1 MKENF
6 GDEKFFL
13 GTVSKKDVLNL
24 IVELPGNKATVSNDI
39 SVSVVKEAI
48 STCHIRFLIFEL
60 DVTLFWKHFEKLM

>member
-48 STCHIRFLIFEL
+48 STCRIRFLIFEL